1 MKKTVRLILMFL
13 KRDFLLEASYKFAFV
28 SSLFGIVLSS
38 ATFFFISKL
47 VPRAGGSSLEPYG
60 GDFFSFVIIG
70 VAFSGI
76 LGLFQEGLPG
86 IIRAAQTTGTL
97 EALLVTQTNMITI
110 LMGSSLFPLF
120 YSLLRT
126 VIHLAVA
133 IFVFGMQLGDINWI
147 GAVSVFFLTSV
158 SFLSIGIFSASF
170 ILVYKM
176 GNPLSWLFGSLSGLF
191 GGVLFPISILPDWL
205 RWISYLLPITYS
217 LEGLRLS
224 LLSSASL
231 SEILP
236 NILALL
242 GFSGVLFPLSLF
254 IFRASLKKAKKD
266 GTLMHY

>member
-1 MKKTVRLILMFL
+1 MLQKLRLIFLFL
-13 KRDFLLEASYKFAFV
+13 KRDLLLEASYKFAFV
-28 SSLFGIVLSS
+28 SSFLGIVLSS

-47 VPRAGGSSLEPYG
+47 VPQSSGSSLAPYG

-86 IIRAAQTTGTL
+86 IIRSAQTTGTL
-97 EALLVTQTNMITI
+97 EALLVTQTDIVTI
-110 LMGSSLFPLF
+110 LVGSSLFSLF

-126 VIHLAVA
+126 VLHLGVA
-133 IFVFGMQLGDINWI
+133 IFAFGMQLGHINWFGVI
-147 GAVSVFFLTSV
+147 SVFFLTSV
-158 SFLSIGIFSASF
+158 CFLSIGILSASF
-170 ILVYKM
+170 VLVYKM
-176 GNPLSWLFGSLSGLF
+176 GNPLSWIFGSLSSLF

-205 RWISYLLPITYS
+205 RWISYFLPITYS

-224 LLSSASL
+224 MLSSASL
-231 SEILP
+231 AQILP